1 MKMPDY
7 QSQYPITPPRQA
19 APWQIPHPAP
29 HHHPATTATAAFPAI
44 QCRCGSTFPC
54 RPVLTVFQGGFT
66 VRQDSATA
74 AYLAIRC
81 RCGSTFPCRPVLTV
95 FQGGFTVRQDSAT
108 AAFPAI
114 RCRCG
119 STFPCRPVL
128 TVFQGGFTVRQD
140 SATQHFPRSG
150 AGAVDGSWGGDRVS
164 CAAILQCPAYHRNS
178 SHLLSRIYVLT
189 TCWTRHIS
197 PPNGHSAPYPHKS
210 SRCLFSEHLIIR
222 HFYKRAL
229 LDVRYTSTPEVWLA

>member
-74 AYLAIRC
+74 AFPAIRY
-81 RCGSTFPCRPVLTV
+81 RCGSTFPCRPVLTA
-95 FQGGFTVRQDSAT
+95 FQGGFTVRQGSAT
-108 AAFPAI
+108 AAYLAI

-119 STFPCRPVL
+119 GRVVRRRSRPGRL
-128 TVFQGGFTVRQD
+128 RLMR
-140 SATQHFPRSG
+140 SHFAMSSISPKF
-150 AGAVDGSWGGDRVS
+150 
-164 CAAILQCPAYHRNS
+164 ILLIIKDIHFSNLLDPAYFATKRPS
-178 SHLLSRIYVLT
+178 SP
-189 TCWTRHIS
+189 IS
-197 PPNGHSAPYPHKS
+197 SQVQQMS
-210 SRCLFSEHLIIR
+210 F
-222 HFYKRAL
+222 FRAFDYQAFL
-229 LDVRYTSTPEVWLA
+229 